1 MQRVRS
7 LELEFARVD
16 ARERRMKLSYNF
28 LLRGARG
35 FLVSRSRSLAAE
47 RAGGDGA
54 DRRGTERDAAL
65 RRGVDVERV
74 VDAPRGGLAHV
85 G

>member
-1 MQRVRS
+1 MQRVHS

-54 DRRGTERDAAL
+54 DR
-65 RRGVDVERV
+65 
-74 VDAPRGGLAHV
+74 
-85 G
+85 